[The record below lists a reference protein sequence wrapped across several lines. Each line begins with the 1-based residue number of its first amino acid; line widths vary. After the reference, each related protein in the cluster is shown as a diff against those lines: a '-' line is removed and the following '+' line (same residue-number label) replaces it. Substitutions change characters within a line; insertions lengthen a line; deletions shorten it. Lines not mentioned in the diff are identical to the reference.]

1 MLKTIAAG
9 ILTLVIAFGAVPAT
23 AQDTIGVYA
32 DFGDGGE
39 LSRSLITKVGEPF
52 DIVVVTKTNYS
63 GDLIQFEMTELQNL
77 YAGVFKYT
85 TTRFG
90 GATASFGDEDIGE
103 QVFGYG
109 ACAGAGENEILRI
122 RYHDVNGSLPENVV
136 VSVFDPGPD
145 NSYFE
150 MLNGVMMY
158 SDCYTVA
165 YRQLVAEPWDESS
178 GMDPTLIE
186 GVTSTDGILVLNPQ
200 GLSVSS
206 EFSSLSTL
214 KSRF

>member
-1 MLKTIAAG
+1 
-9 ILTLVIAFGAVPAT
+9 
-23 AQDTIGVYA
+23 
-32 DFGDGGE
+32 
-39 LSRSLITKVGEPF
+39 
-52 DIVVVTKTNYS
+52 
-63 GDLIQFEMTELQNL
+63 MTELQNL

-90 GATASFGDEDIGE
+90 GATVSYGNEDVGE
-103 QVFGYG
+103 QAFGYG
-109 ACAGAGENEILRI
+109 ACANAGENEILRI

-136 VSVFDPGPD
+136 ISVFDPGPD

-150 MLNGVMMY
+150 M
-158 SDCYTVA
+158 SDGEMLYVDCSPGDYH
-165 YRQLVAEPWDESS
+165 QLTAEPWDDSS
-178 GMDPTLIE
+178 GIDPTRIE